1 MEIQWKHVFI
11 FFGVVLLLINLSP
24 IINTIA
30 GIFSDSLGAINT
42 ALEPLRGHNHGAS
55 SSTYSLAK
63 LCVFLILVVG
73 VLKLIK
79 NWNKQ

>member
-11 FFGVVLLLINLSP
+11 FFGVILLLINLSP

-30 GIFSDSLGAINT
+30 GILSDSLGAINS
-42 ALEPLRGHNHGAS
+42 ALEPLRSHNHGLI

-63 LCVFLILVVG
+63 LCVFLIFVVG

-79 NWNKQ
+79 NWNK

>member
-11 FFGVVLLLINLSP
+11 FFGIILLLINLSP
-24 IINTIA
+24 IVNTIA
-30 GIFSDSLGAINT
+30 GILSDSLGAINA
-42 ALEPLRGHNHGAS
+42 ALEPLRSHNHGTS

-63 LCVFLILVVG
+63 LCVFLVFVVG

-79 NWNKQ
+79 NWKK